1 MLGYTFFVFK
11 HKSHL
16 GSLAT
21 KIPLELFLDL
31 YPFPEHFFH
40 VCFTGAFEAFYEG
53 FLSVGSQGPD
63 ILFFILI
70 LDPERCDL
78 VGGGRRRLFS
88 YTRIHLRSLGS
99 LSAYGSLVRLCRLPF
114 RCITDYL
121 THGNTL
127 FYCT

>member
-70 LDPERCDL
+70 LDPDRFDL
-78 VGGGRRRLFS
+78 TVGGRRRLFS
-88 YTRIHLRSLGS
+88 WTRTTLQLLLDIITYS
-99 LSAYGSLVRLCRLPF
+99 RLPF
-114 RCITDYL
+114 SYRLPFKVY
-121 THGNTL
+121 H
-127 FYCT
+127 